1 MEKAGKGGQEDT
13 GAPIEETTDEALSR
27 DIMDAP
33 VLRGLTRMHEEAR
46 DALRAKLEIKL
57 RTLWPESSLC
67 IFGSSGSSLGS
78 RTCDLDMTIV
88 FASAAEADE
97 GEDLNP
103 ASETVAH
110 IEKLLR
116 DENDAHEDVRWKDL
130 EAITTA
136 RVPIVHFV
144 DSNTGLQCDIC
155 QDNVFALRNTKLL
168 RAYCDISKSARA
180 LIFTVKLWAKSKGIS
195 DASRGS
201 LSSYAW
207 VLLAIFYLQNVD
219 PPILPVLQDVVLAEA
234 AGGELSGNKPCRFV
248 EDVIVAREMLRI
260 SREGSDFLDEE
271 EFTVAHLLKGF
282 FEFYAYTF
290 DRYTD
295 VVCIRKGNAYR
306 KGKGKCK
313 WKISIEDPLSLIM
326 TWAPRLQIRLHKRQF
341 GMN

>member
-1 MEKAGKGGQEDT
+1 M
-13 GAPIEETTDEALSR
+13 
-27 DIMDAP
+27 
-33 VLRGLTRMHEEAR
+33 
-46 DALRAKLEIKL
+46 
-57 RTLWPESSLC
+57 
-67 IFGSSGSSLGS
+67 
-78 RTCDLDMTIV
+78 
-88 FASAAEADE
+88 
-97 GEDLNP
+97 
-103 ASETVAH
+103 
-110 IEKLLR
+110 
-116 DENDAHEDVRWKDL
+116 
-130 EAITTA
+130 
-136 RVPIVHFV
+136 

-248 EDVIVAREMLRI
+248 EDVIVAKEMLRI

-313 WKISIEDPLSLIM
+313 WKISIEDPFELDHDLGTKIANKAAQKAIWDELRHACTCFEKDAPLMGVQDDKGDHLLFHLTSRLLVKRPECSGRAFARTCHM
-326 TWAPRLQIRLHKRQF
+326 CGSHDHMSRVRARLAPRRRPTNMLAMRSNGTPLPRMQV
-341 GMN
+341 GET